1 MLRVSIAN
9 DGRRKRW
16 LVLMRWHH
24 LIGDHTT
31 LEVIQKE
38 IQAHLMKQGQGLGK
52 PIPYRNLVAQ
62 ARLGMSQEEHEEF
75 FRQMLGEVEE
85 PTAPFGLLD
94 VQGDGVGIEQGRVAL
109 EEDLARQLRRSAR
122 RLGVSAASLC
132 HVAWARV
139 LAKVSG
145 REDVVFGTV
154 LFGRMQGSE
163 GSERGIGL
171 FINTLPVRICVEEGV
186 EVAVRRTHR
195 LLGDLMRHEHASLA
209 LAQRCS
215 GVPAPLPLFSAL
227 LNYRH
232 SPGAAAGSSQE
243 AMKAWQGMVGLR
255 GEERTNY

>member
-1 MLRVSIAN
+1 MLLLPHPQSRLRHKVPVRYRFPQPLLLFQQVSLDLFLDHLQRCVIAN
-9 DGRRKRW
+9 DGRETRW

-31 LEVIQKE
+31 LEVIQEE
-38 IQAHLMKQGQGLGK
+38 IQGYLLKQEQGLGE

-62 ARLGMSQEEHEEF
+62 ARLGMRQEEHEEF
-75 FRQMLGEVEE
+75 FREMLGEVEE
-85 PTAPFGLLD
+85 PTAPFGLMD
-94 VQGDGVGIEQGRVAL
+94 VQGDGVGIEQARVAL

-163 GSERGIGL
+163 RS
-171 FINTLPVRICVEEGV
+171 
-186 EVAVRRTHR
+186 
-195 LLGDLMRHEHASLA
+195 
-209 LAQRCS
+209 
-215 GVPAPLPLFSAL
+215 
-227 LNYRH
+227 
-232 SPGAAAGSSQE
+232 
-243 AMKAWQGMVGLR
+243 
-255 GEERTNY
+255 EER